1 MKNRTTIRLRP
12 QGLRRDSPD
21 ASVGAGR
28 NKMKTRS
35 IFEIVIIATVF
46 ILFTLFVHGCEGT
59 GPEPVPEPEP
69 TPALD
74 CAEASDCGAG
84 YPDCY
89 TWTCAEGKCTHDEDS
104 SRCGEGYECK
114 PIQGCMPYSIPP
126 EPNCEQNEDC
136 FDGNE
141 CTVNECR
148 NGFCSAEVRH
158 DLCFPGQ
165 VCDAMW
171 GCVDDGSSLT
181 SQCESDSEC
190 DDGIGCTIDL
200 CNMVSHQCNWIMMD
214 SLCANGLVCD
224 LLRGCVSHF

>member
-1 MKNRTTIRLRP
+1 MKK
-12 QGLRRDSPD
+12 S
-21 ASVGAGR
+21 
-28 NKMKTRS
+28 S
-35 IFEIVIIATVF
+35 IVEIIIIAL
-46 ILFTLFVHGCEGT
+46 IFTLYVLYGCEGT
-59 GPEPVPEPEP
+59 GPEPTPVPEP
-69 TPALD
+69 TPA
-74 CAEASDCGAG
+74 
-84 YPDCY
+84 PDCEADAD
-89 TWTCAEGKCTHDEDS
+89 CHALNDCEIPACVDGKCAHEEDS

-114 PIQGCMPYSIPP
+114 PIQGCMPYSKPP

-141 CTVNECR
+141 CTVNECL
-148 NGFCSAEVRH
+148 NGFCSAEVRD

-181 SQCESDSEC
+181 SRCETDSKC

-214 SLCANGLVCD
+214 SLCPSGLVCD